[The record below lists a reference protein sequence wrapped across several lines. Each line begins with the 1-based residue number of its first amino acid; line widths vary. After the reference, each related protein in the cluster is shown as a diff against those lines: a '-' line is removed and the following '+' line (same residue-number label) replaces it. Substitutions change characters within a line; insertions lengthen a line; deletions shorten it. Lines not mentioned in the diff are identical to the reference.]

1 MQPGVPKL
9 VYQLPQVSILYE
21 ANEVCNRRLGL
32 LVKGLEALFQSS
44 TRLTRFAT
52 PRFGAQSFAGR
63 TVSILYE
70 ANEVCNGRTTLAAI
84 PAQRGQSSTRLT
96 RVAYSRRLPLF
107 QSSTRLTRFA
117 TSTPW
122 LLGHEPHVSIL
133 YEANEVC
140 NWARSSPR

>member
-84 PAQRGQSSTRLT
+84 PAQR
-96 RVAYSRRLPLF
+96 F

-117 TSTPW
+117 T
-122 LLGHEPHVSIL
+122 
-133 YEANEVC
+133 C
-140 NWARSSPR
+140 